1 MYLYPDNLTARPMLW
16 LWALRDV
23 ALIGIALLSE
33 AEILATDSKES
44 YQDNG
49 FTVRRANRQELRGL
63 KGGK

>member
-1 MYLYPDNLTARPMLW
+1 MAMLW

-23 ALIGIALLSE
+23 ALIGIGLLSE
-33 AEILATDSKES
+33 AEILATDSKEF

>member
-1 MYLYPDNLTARPMLW
+1 MAMLW

-33 AEILATDSKES
+33 AEILATDSKED

-49 FTVRRANRQELRGL
+49 FTVRRANRQEVQGL

>member
-1 MYLYPDNLTARPMLW
+1 MAMLW

-33 AEILATDSKES
+33 VEILATDSKED

-49 FTVRRANRQELRGL
+49 FTVRRANRQEVQGL
-63 KGGK
+63 KGGEVRLQG

>member
-1 MYLYPDNLTARPMLW
+1 MAMLW

>member
-1 MYLYPDNLTARPMLW
+1 MAMLW

-33 AEILATDSKES
+33 AEILSTDSKES

-49 FTVRRANRQELRGL
+49 FTVHRANRQEVQGL